1 MSKKYYENR
10 TEAITAAKQF
20 LTKAQE
26 DAEWIYMQRQME
38 PNIRMLINKF
48 YYSMFYCI
56 SAILA
61 LKTNEQF
68 KIHNGAIN
76 AFNFY
81 IYSNDGFLSH
91 EYVYAA
97 SALKGMREE
106 FDYHNANITNE
117 QYELAEKLWL
127 KCYPDLEN
135 EVIKSIQEEIN
146 KLTNKDGD

>member
-68 KIHNGAIN
+68 KIHDSAIN

-81 IYSNDGFLSH
+81 IYNNDGCGASSK
-91 EYVYAA
+91 AA
-97 SALKGMREE
+97 NDGKIAIPESSSE
-106 FDYHNANITNE
+106 FEGENYKDVVTR
-117 QYELAEKLWL
+117 
-127 KCYPDLEN
+127 LE
-135 EVIKSIQEEIN
+135 
-146 KLTNKDGD
+146 